1 MTEEKK
7 INEDKLEHQIIK
19 KENASKSTF
28 TTNNINPI
36 VWLGYSLIF
45 NSRSK
50 KYLIVWQ
57 PLD

>member
-7 INEDKLEHQIIK
+7 INEDKLENQIIK

-36 VWLGYSLIF
+36 V
-45 NSRSK
+45 
-50 KYLIVWQ
+50 
-57 PLD
+57 